1 MGRKKKYHDNDDYES
16 RLWDKLMNN
25 PYDYEDDDEDDDDDD
40 WPPYGCLAC
49 GNPAYPKCT
58 TSCKMFDD

>member
-1 MGRKKKYHDNDDYES
+1 MGRKIRNHADDYES
-16 RLWDKLMNN
+16 KLWDKLAS
-25 PYDYEDDDEDDDDDD
+25 DDFTYEDDHYDDDDD

-49 GNPAYPKCT
+49 GNPAYPNCT